1 MKQVA
6 IVGLSPSTHDD
17 APYVDPAWETWGLPW
32 DNGKFPYFDRLFD
45 VHPLECIKE
54 AIPSFYQP
62 CYLERLRELDAPLY
76 MQKSYKEIPNA
87 IAYPLSEVSALVGD
101 YYNSTIAYM
110 LGLAIYEEYEKIAL
124 WGVDLIGQG
133 GWGHADEYMDERP
146 NVEYLLGF
154 ARGKGID
161 VWTPESC
168 PLLKFAGR
176 FPLGKVIPH
185 YGKRYGYLKAPN
197 DFSYITAPPPDWKGH
212 SKPPEYRK
220 WQ

>member
-17 APYVDPAWETWGLPW
+17 APYTDPAWETWGLPW
-32 DNGKFPYFDRLFD
+32 DNGRFPYFDRLFD
-45 VHPLECIKE
+45 IHPLECIKE

-62 CYLERLRELDAPLY
+62 NYLDRLKNLDVPLY
-76 MQKSYKEIPNA
+76 MQEAYDEIPNA
-87 IAYPLSEVSALVGD
+87 TEYPLDEVSSLIGD

-110 LGLAIYEEYEKIAL
+110 LGLAIYEGYEKIAL

-154 ARGKGID
+154 ARGKGIE
-161 VWTPESC
+161 VWTPDEC
-168 PLLKFAGR
+168 PLLKFGGR
-176 FPLGKVIPH
+176 FPLGNVVPH
-185 YGKRYGYLKAPN
+185 YGKRYGFLKEPN
-197 DFSYITAPPPDWKGH
+197 DFSYITPTPSNWKGH
-212 SKPPEYRK
+212 SRPPEYRK

>member
-176 FPLGKVIPH
+176 FP
-185 YGKRYGYLKAPN
+185 
-197 DFSYITAPPPDWKGH
+197 
-212 SKPPEYRK
+212 
-220 WQ
+220 